1 MRAKF
6 DISVNVERSLVRM
19 TMSGSFSS
27 EDIAQF
33 VIARDEVHHMLQ
45 CRPNQHLTL
54 VDIREMD
61 IQAQDCVV
69 AFWPIQARYQSGLP
83 SLLHDRWPVC
93 RLSEPLIVAM
103 RATSQRLME
112 QSIGFCTS
120 SFCGI
125 AKYHA

>member
-19 TMSGSFSS
+19 TMSGFFSS

-69 AFWPIQARYQSGLP
+69 AFQRVLADPSKVSKRLAFVVARSLARMQIQ
-83 SLLHDRWPVC
+83 
-93 RLSEPLIVAM
+93 
-103 RATSQRLME
+103 RAADSRDA
-112 QSIGFCTS
+112 S
-120 SFCGI
+120 
-125 AKYHA
+125 

>member
-61 IQAQDCVV
+61 IQAQD
-69 AFWPIQARYQSGLP
+69 SGLH
-83 SLLHDRWPVC
+83 SLLHARWPVC
-93 RLSEPLIVAM
+93 RYNEPLIVATQANFRRFM
-103 RATSQRLME
+103 K
-112 QSIGFCTS
+112 QSIGF
-120 SFCGI
+120 
-125 AKYHA
+125 

>member
-1 MRAKF
+1 MKAKF

-19 TMSGSFSS
+19 TMSGFFSS

-61 IQAQDCVV
+61 IQAQDIVV
-69 AFWPIQARYQSGLP
+69 AFQHILADPSKASKRLAFVVARSLARMQIQRAADSRDASYFSEVHEAEHW
-83 SLLHDRWPVC
+83 LLN
-93 RLSEPLIVAM
+93 
-103 RATSQRLME
+103 
-112 QSIGFCTS
+112 G
-120 SFCGI
+120 
-125 AKYHA
+125 

>member
-61 IQAQDCVV
+61 IQAQDSVV
-69 AFWPIQARYQSGLP
+69 AFQHILADPSKASKRLAFVVARSLARMQIQRAADSRDASYFSEVDEAEHW
-83 SLLHDRWPVC
+83 LLN
-93 RLSEPLIVAM
+93 
-103 RATSQRLME
+103 
-112 QSIGFCTS
+112 G
-120 SFCGI
+120 
-125 AKYHA
+125 